1 MPEKILF
8 VAANARSLIANRGDL
23 IQEMK
28 ALGHHVHALIPEYDF
43 LPEVEELGI
52 SYDLIQLSRT
62 GMDPRTDWKYYRQL
76 RQFMAE
82 WKPDIVY
89 SYSIKPVI
97 YGSLAAKSSNVPM
110 IAAMITGMGYLF
122 TGETL
127 KQRVL
132 RQVASSLYRRGLAA
146 ADRIFFQNPDDLAL
160 FRELGIIGPED
171 EAKITRTNGS
181 GINLERFPSS
191 PPPMPPA
198 EPVTFLMIARL
209 LQDKGVREFVRA
221 AEMLRSDYPK
231 AQFVV
236 VGPHDPMLPHALPAD
251 ELEQWKVNGAVSFVG
266 GVKDVRAFLKECSV
280 YVLPSYREGTPR
292 SVLEAMA
299 TGRPVITTDT
309 PGCRETVVDWVNG
322 FLVPVKS
329 AEALATRM
337 KIFLRQPDLIDV
349 MGRNSHGMAVEK
361 YDVRLVNRVILEAIG
376 LIEPEPAE
384 NGSAELPLTGS
395 RNAHSEPG
403 WRHAALGDG
412 RSREANDVFVENW
425 KRKTSGDGSHITVTE
440 TKRKFVTAWDDK

>member
-8 VAANARSLIANRGDL
+8 IAANARSLIANRGDL
-23 IQEMK
+23 IRQMK
-28 ALGHHVHALIPEYDF
+28 EQGHQVHALIPDYDF

-62 GMDPRTDWKYYRQL
+62 GMDPKADLRYYRQL
-76 RQFMAE
+76 RQFITD
-82 WKPDIVY
+82 WQPDIVY

-97 YGSLAAKSSNVPM
+97 YGSLAARASGVPM
-110 IAAMITGMGYLF
+110 VAAMITGMGYLF
-122 TGETL
+122 TGESL
-127 KQRVL
+127 KQRML
-132 RQVASSLYRRGLAA
+132 RRVASSLYRRGLAA

-160 FRELGIIGPED
+160 FRELDIITKAD
-171 EAKITRTNGS
+171 EHKIYRTNGS

-191 PPPMPPA
+191 PPPMPPD

-236 VGPHDPMLPHALPAD
+236 VGPHDPLLPHALPAD
-251 ELEQWKVNGAVSFVG
+251 ELEQWKVNGVVSFIG
-266 GVKDVRAFLKECSV
+266 GVKDVRPFLKECSV

-309 PGCRETVVDWVNG
+309 AGCRETVVDWVNG

-329 AEALATRM
+329 ARGLASRM

-349 MGRNSHGMAVEK
+349 MGRNSLAMAQEK
-361 YDVRLVNRVILEAIG
+361 YDVNQVNRVILEAIG
-376 LIEPEPAE
+376 LLEPLAE
-384 NGSAELPLTGS
+384 EAETEAGNTGLQGQQFQQQLETAGG
-395 RNAHSEPG
+395 NV
-403 WRHAALGDG
+403 
-412 RSREANDVFVENW
+412 EA
-425 KRKTSGDGSHITVTE
+425 
-440 TKRKFVTAWDDK
+440 TA

>member
-1 MPEKILF
+1 MGIALKCYLIVNKQNRSRLNLIDILSEKILF

-23 IQEMK
+23 IREMK
-28 ALGHHVHALIPEYDF
+28 ELGHHVHALIPEYDF

-52 SYDLIQLSRT
+52 TYDLVRLSRT
-62 GMDPRTDWKYYRQL
+62 GMDPKADLKYYRDL
-76 RQFMAE
+76 RRFMAD

-97 YGSLAAKSSNVPM
+97 YGSLAAKASGVPM

-122 TGETL
+122 TGETI
-127 KQRVL
+127 KQRML
-132 RQVASSLYRRGLAA
+132 RRVASTLYRRGLAA

-160 FRELGIIGPED
+160 FCKLDIVTASD
-171 EAKITRTNGS
+171 DHKIFRTNGS
-181 GINLERFPSS
+181 GINLEQFPST
-191 PPPMPPA
+191 PPPVPPK

-221 AEMLRSDYPK
+221 AESLRYDYPGV
-231 AQFVV
+231 QFVV
-236 VGPHDPMLPHALPAD
+236 VGPHDTMLPHALPAE
-251 ELEQWKVNGAVSFVG
+251 ELEQWRINGVVSFVG
-266 GVKDVRAFLKECSV
+266 GVKDVRSYLKESSV

-329 AEALATRM
+329 AQALASRM
-337 KIFLRQPDLIDV
+337 KIFLRQPELIEV
-349 MGRNSHGMAVEK
+349 MGRNSLKMAKEK
-361 YDVRLVNRVILEAIG
+361 YDVRRVNRGILEALG
-376 LIEPEPAE
+376 LVEPLPDEEIPCGQFPE
-384 NGSAELPLTGS
+384 KRYEQTDSSAQNRLDHIQSKRLKEG
-395 RNAHSEPG
+395 EKV
-403 WRHAALGDG
+403 
-412 RSREANDVFVENW
+412 EASV
-425 KRKTSGDGSHITVTE
+425 
-440 TKRKFVTAWDDK
+440 

>member
-8 VAANARSLIANRGDL
+8 IAANARSLIANRGDL
-23 IQEMK
+23 IRQMK
-28 ALGHHVHALIPEYDF
+28 EQGHQVHALIPDYDF

-62 GMDPRTDWKYYRQL
+62 GMDPKADLRYYRQL
-76 RQFMAE
+76 RQFITD
-82 WKPDIVY
+82 WQPDIVY

-97 YGSLAAKSSNVPM
+97 YGSLAARASGVPM
-110 IAAMITGMGYLF
+110 VAAMITGMGYLF
-122 TGETL
+122 TGESL
-127 KQRVL
+127 KQRML
-132 RQVASSLYRRGLAA
+132 RRVASSLYRRGLAA

-160 FRELGIIGPED
+160 FRELDIITKAD
-171 EAKITRTNGS
+171 EHKIYRTNGS

-191 PPPMPPA
+191 PPPMPPD

-236 VGPHDPMLPHALPAD
+236 VGPHDPLLPHALPAD
-251 ELEQWKVNGAVSFVG
+251 ELEQWKVNGVVSFIG
-266 GVKDVRAFLKECSV
+266 GVKDVRPFLKECSV

-309 PGCRETVVDWVNG
+309 AGCRETVVDWVNG

-329 AEALATRM
+329 ARGLASRM

-349 MGRNSHGMAVEK
+349 MGRNSLAMAQEK
-361 YDVRLVNRVILEAIG
+361 YDVNQVNRVILEAIG
-376 LIEPEPAE
+376 LLEPLAEEEPQEAG
-384 NGSAELPLTGS
+384 NTGLQGQQFQQQLETAGG
-395 RNAHSEPG
+395 NV
-403 WRHAALGDG
+403 
-412 RSREANDVFVENW
+412 EA
-425 KRKTSGDGSHITVTE
+425 
-440 TKRKFVTAWDDK
+440 TA

>member
-1 MPEKILF
+1 MT
-8 VAANARSLIANRGDL
+8 G
-23 IQEMK
+23 
-28 ALGHHVHALIPEYDF
+28 LGHQVHALIPEYDF

-52 SYDLIQLSRT
+52 SWDLVQLSRT
-62 GMDPRTDWKYYRQL
+62 GMDPKADLRYYRQL
-76 RQFMAE
+76 RKFMSD
-82 WKPDIVY
+82 WQPDVVY

-97 YGSLAAKSSNVPM
+97 YGSLAARASGVPV

-122 TGETL
+122 TGETI

-191 PPPMPPA
+191 PPPIPPE

-236 VGPHDPMLPHALPAD
+236 VGPHDPLLPHALPAD
-251 ELEQWKVNGAVSFVG
+251 ELEQWKVNGVVSFIG
-266 GVKDVRAFLKECSV
+266 GVKDVRPYLKECSV

-299 TGRPVITTDT
+299 IGRPVITTDT

-329 AEALATRM
+329 AEALASRM
-337 KIFLRQPDLIDV
+337 KIFLQQPDLIDV
-349 MGRNSHGMAVEK
+349 MGSNSLGLAADK

-376 LIEPEPAE
+376 LVEPEPAE
-384 NGSAELPLTGS
+384 EDSTEVPLAES
-395 RNAHSEPG
+395 RNVNTATG
-403 WRHAALGDG
+403 WNNTTPVHN
-412 RSREANDVFVENW
+412 RSHVTTDVPAGNL
-425 KRKTSGDGSHITVTE
+425 KRKTSGDGYQQTGTE
-440 TKRKFVTAWDDK
+440 VNRNIVTAGEDK

>member
-1 MPEKILF
+1 LPEKILF
-8 VAANARSLIANRGDL
+8 IAANARSLIANRGDL
-23 IQEMK
+23 IRQMK
-28 ALGHHVHALIPEYDF
+28 EQGHQVHALIPDYDF

-62 GMDPRTDWKYYRQL
+62 GMDPKADLRYYRQL
-76 RQFMAE
+76 RQFITD
-82 WKPDIVY
+82 WQPDIVY

-97 YGSLAAKSSNVPM
+97 YGSLAARASGVPM
-110 IAAMITGMGYLF
+110 VAAMITGMGYLF
-122 TGETL
+122 TGESL
-127 KQRVL
+127 KQRML
-132 RQVASSLYRRGLAA
+132 RRVASSLYRRGLAA

-160 FRELGIIGPED
+160 FRELDIITKAD
-171 EAKITRTNGS
+171 EHKIYRTNGS

-191 PPPMPPA
+191 PPPMPPD

-236 VGPHDPMLPHALPAD
+236 VGPHDPLLPHALPAD
-251 ELEQWKVNGAVSFVG
+251 ELEQWKVNGVVSFIG
-266 GVKDVRAFLKECSV
+266 GVKDVRPFLKECSV

-309 PGCRETVVDWVNG
+309 AGCRETVVDWVNG

-329 AEALATRM
+329 ARGLASRM

-349 MGRNSHGMAVEK
+349 MGRNSLVMAQEK
-361 YDVRLVNRVILEAIG
+361 YDVNQVNRVIMEAIG
-376 LIEPEPAE
+376 LLEPLAEEEPQEAG
-384 NGSAELPLTGS
+384 NTGLQGQQFQQQLETAGG
-395 RNAHSEPG
+395 NV
-403 WRHAALGDG
+403 
-412 RSREANDVFVENW
+412 EA
-425 KRKTSGDGSHITVTE
+425 
-440 TKRKFVTAWDDK
+440 TA